1 MTHEFKES
9 PDQPGAALK
18 SICVAQAIISIST
31 LTSTAVL
38 LAKLVP
44 TMITGLP

>member
-1 MTHEFKES
+1 MTSEFKAF
-9 PDQPGAALK
+9 PDQPLAALK

-44 TMITGLP
+44 TMMNGLP